1 MALTDGETEK
11 SFSKSRVIPSTPP
24 SVTPEKEWMLNKP
37 KARIALPKRQTRQF
51 FGFNA
56 ENKISQP
63 FPTIIHYL
71 KYSVNRGRFCR
82 MGNALVGN
90 DYMSFRKNIGM
101 MKHGTA

>member
-37 KARIALPKRQTRQF
+37 KARIALPIRQTRQF

-71 KYSVNRGRFCR
+71 KYSVNRDGF
-82 MGNALVGN
+82 AVW
-90 DYMSFRKNIGM
+90 
-101 MKHGTA
+101 GTHP